1 MKLCVI
7 PARGGSK
14 RIKNK
19 NIKFFVQKEII
30 YYSIKAALNSKLF
43 DKIIVSTDSKAI
55 AKIAEKYGAE
65 VPFVRPAN
73 ISDDQTATIPVIKHA
88 IKFYESQNILIDDV
102 CCIYA
107 TAPFVTADIL
117 ERAKSLLGSS
127 RPDSV
132 VFAATSFPHP
142 IQRSLILDSDGY
154 STAMDPVSIS
164 MRSQD
169 LVEAYHDAGQ
179 FYWAS
184 QKAWNGSGN
193 LLEDARPLI
202 LPRWSVQDIDTE
214 EDWRRAELMHAA
226 LYEDFKNG

>member
-107 TAPFVTADIL
+107 TAPFIQSTDIKETFKIL
-117 ERAKSLLGSS
+117 KSHKW
-127 RPDSV
+127 DY
-132 VFAATSFPHP
+132 VFVATKYNHP
-142 IQRSLILDSDGY
+142 IYRSFKKDKNAGTKMLYTNQFNS
-154 STAMDPVSIS
+154 
-164 MRSQD
+164 RSQD
-169 LVEAYHDAGQ
+169 LEDIYHDAGQ
-179 FYWAS
+179 FYWGTAD
-184 QKAWNGSGN
+184 AWKKNTKIFSKN
-193 LLEDARPLI
+193 STFKTIPSWR
-202 LPRWSVQDIDTE
+202 VNDIDTID
-214 EDWRRAELMHAA
+214 DWKRAEFMFQILNN
-226 LYEDFKNG
+226 KNRVK

>member
-55 AKIAEKYGAE
+55 AKVAEKYGAE

-107 TAPFVTADIL
+107 TAPFIQSTDIRETFRML
-117 ERAKSLLGSS
+117 KSQKW
-127 RPDSV
+127 DY
-132 VFAATSFPHP
+132 VFVATEYNHP
-142 IQRSLILDSDGY
+142 IYRSFKKDKNAGTRIMLYANQFNS
-154 STAMDPVSIS
+154 
-164 MRSQD
+164 RSQD
-169 LVEAYHDAGQ
+169 LEDIYHDAGQ
-179 FYWAS
+179 FYW
-184 QKAWNGSGN
+184 G
-193 LLEDARPLI
+193 RC
-202 LPRWSVQDIDTE
+202 
-214 EDWRRAELMHAA
+214 
-226 LYEDFKNG
+226 